1 MGLVLSVS
9 ESTHLL
15 DEAIVYTLGRA
26 EGSDIV
32 IQNGMVSRQHCRI
45 YYDSDSWVL
54 QDSGSSHGT
63 FVEGKRVHLFRIVA
77 DMNGNLGGTK
87 GVDFSIRVIA
97 TPQPLIPEKKSSVY
111 VPTVGPRIS
120 LGQRIRIGTDSRNDW
135 VLEELGADPFHA
147 EINRTTQNIYELIDL
162 KSVNGCYL
170 NGNKVLRSLLHDGDV
185 IRIGESQKRFT
196 LDGLEDVQGV
206 RGARVKL
213 SSVWFETET
222 NVTLLRDINLN
233 LGPATL
239 TAIVGPSGAGKST
252 MMDVITGKKSISSG
266 KREIRLENESG
277 NYNNIGFVPQADIL
291 HTKLTVM
298 QALEYGADLRFLSST
313 TKVKK
318 LERIHEVLSLVEL
331 ESRADL
337 RIDKL
342 SGGQRKRCSIAL
354 ELLSKPDVLVL
365 DEPTSGLD
373 PGLDLHFMELLKRL
387 TVAGQTVIVVTHA
400 VDNVGLC
407 DNVVLLRTGG
417 TIAYFG
423 PPKTI
428 LQSTKQESW
437 AHLFRSVSQ
446 PIEEIENRS
455 FESSND
461 PIENI
466 KEVVSQQSTLNQILT
481 LSRRY
486 VSVIMADK
494 FYLTLMAILPLMLG
508 FIGYAS
514 GNDFGLSQNVTSKG
528 LLLPNPQSQMLAL
541 ILILGSVFLA
551 LAASIQEIVKEGDIF
566 ERELRLGVRTVSY
579 FMSKLLVL
587 GLVVTFQITGFFLFT
602 FFGRIAGESA
612 LIFESS
618 KLEILAICLTLGI
631 SCLCLGLL
639 ISTLINSQ
647 EQGMPTLV
655 LVTMAQIV
663 ISGALPIR
671 IDWLTQNA
679 GLINPAY
686 WAMNGIGASA
696 NLNLVTA
703 LEGAEAFNRWNH
715 LAANVQAPFTVLY
728 ILSIVFALLAILS
741 LGRRK

>member
-9 ESTHLL
+9 DSTHLL
-15 DEAIVYTLGRA
+15 DEAFVYTLGRA

-32 IQNGMVSRQHCRI
+32 VQNGMVSRQHCRI
-45 YYDSDSWVL
+45 YFETDSWVI
-54 QDSGSSHGT
+54 QDFGSSHGT
-63 FVEGKRVHLFRIVA
+63 FIEGKRVDLFRIDSDV
-77 DMNGNLGGTK
+77 NGNLGGTK
-87 GVDFSIRVIA
+87 GVDFSIKVIA
-97 TPQPLIPEKKSSVY
+97 TSQSQISSKKSSESR
-111 VPTVGPRIS
+111 PPLGPRIS
-120 LGQRIRIGTDSRNDW
+120 LGQRIRIGIDSRNDW

-147 EINRTTQNIYELIDL
+147 EINRTSDNKYELIDL

-170 NGNKVLRSLLHDGDV
+170 NGNKVLRSLLHEGDV
-185 IRIGESQKRFT
+185 IRIGESQRRFT
-196 LDGLEDVQGV
+196 LDGLEEVQGV

-213 SSVWFETET
+213 SSVWYETET

-252 MMDVITGKKSISSG
+252 LMDVITGKKSISSG

-298 QALEYGADLRFLSST
+298 QALKYGADLRFPSST
-313 TKVKK
+313 SKEKK

-373 PGLDLHFMELLKRL
+373 PGLDLHFMELMKRL
-387 TVAGQTVIVVTHA
+387 TVSGQTVIVVTHA

-446 PIEEIENRS
+446 PIEEMGNRS
-455 FESSND
+455 LDRQIDLFED
-461 PIENI
+461 I
-466 KEVVSQQSTLNQILT
+466 KEVVSQQSAIHQVLT

-486 VSVIMADK
+486 VSVILADK
-494 FYLTLMAILPLMLG
+494 FYLALMAILPLMLG

-514 GNDFGLSQNVTSKG
+514 GNDFGLAQNVTSKG
-528 LLLPNPQSQMLAL
+528 LSLPNPQSQMLAL

-566 ERELRLGVRTVSY
+566 ERELRLGVRAFSY
-579 FMSKLLVL
+579 FMSKLIVL
-587 GLVVTFQITGFFLFT
+587 GFIVVFQITGFFLFT
-602 FFGRIAGESA
+602 FFGRIAGASA
-612 LIFESS
+612 LIFASS
-618 KLEILAICLTLGI
+618 KLEILTICLTLGI

-671 IDWLTQNA
+671 IDWLTENA
-679 GLINPAY
+679 GLVNPAY

-703 LEGAEAFNRWNH
+703 LEGDEVFSRWNN
-715 LAANVQAPFTVLY
+715 LVSNVQAPLIVLS
-728 ILSIVFALLAILS
+728 ILSIAFALMALLS
-741 LGRRK
+741 LGRKK